1 MWYLCRSTSNQLL
14 KYSKILLLE
23 LLVVIL
29 QFVDWVKGT
38 VLAPREA
45 LLEEILVQMD
55 IVGALRARG
64 C

>member
-14 KYSKILLLE
+14 KYSEILLLE